1 MSPETESPPEAGPT
15 EADPVGS
22 KKYRLV
28 VKSAEEAVR
37 VIREKLGASARVLS
51 VRQMG
56 GQGLTKFI
64 SSPKLEVLVEVPAPG
79 SSDEDTPALPQ
90 ISASEGDPQPLP
102 EKKSSEVEETSTA
115 TEDSPDPL
123 ADAGNVSTLLE
134 RAGFDRDFLNT
145 VQAWPR
151 WQEIREMSIPEALN
165 EISLALRD
173 RFREIESRPVTQKVA
188 FFGPPGTGKTTT
200 LCKFLAND
208 VFLNQRIPHVLKLEN
223 GTPNPDD
230 ALRIFCEVLGVTLF
244 RDSGELPPENENS
257 QLYLDFPGLSVA
269 KEEEWDLM
277 GRRLDELGVDT
288 RALVI
293 NAAYDGAISKRLFE
307 LGEHARATHV
317 VFTHFDELPNSTKLW
332 PLVLGGGLTPL
343 CICTGQNVTGD
354 FTPNVL
360 NQLMADTFPRQ
371 VLARSR
377 A

>member
-1 MSPETESPPEAGPT
+1 M
-15 EADPVGS
+15 
-22 KKYRLV
+22 
-28 VKSAEEAVR
+28 
-37 VIREKLGASARVLS
+37 
-51 VRQMG
+51 
-56 GQGLTKFI
+56 
-64 SSPKLEVLVEVPAPG
+64 
-79 SSDEDTPALPQ
+79 
-90 ISASEGDPQPLP
+90 
-102 EKKSSEVEETSTA
+102 
-115 TEDSPDPL
+115 
-123 ADAGNVSTLLE
+123 
-134 RAGFDRDFLNT
+134 
-145 VQAWPR
+145 
-151 WQEIREMSIPEALN
+151 
-165 EISLALRD
+165 
-173 RFREIESRPVTQKVA
+173 
-188 FFGPPGTGKTTT
+188 
-200 LCKFLAND
+200 CKFLAND

-244 RDSGELPPENENS
+244 RDSGDLPPENENS

-293 NAAYDGAISKRLFE
+293 NAAYDGAICKRLFE

>member
-1 MSPETESPPEAGPT
+1 MSLETE
-15 EADPVGS
+15 DPIESAASTG

-37 VIREKLGASARVLS
+37 VIREKLGATARVLS
-51 VRQMG
+51 VKQMG
-56 GQGLTKFI
+56 GQGLSKFI
-64 SSPKLEVLVEVPAPG
+64 SSPKLEVFVEVPLAGEATGIDP
-79 SSDEDTPALPQ
+79 DLPQ
-90 ISASEGDPQPLP
+90 IPLSETDPQPLP
-102 EKKSSEVEETSTA
+102 EKIPSSQDHDAVPAEET
-115 TEDSPDPL
+115 PDLLGEGGSVSNLL
-123 ADAGNVSTLLE
+123 A
-134 RAGFDRDFLNT
+134 RAGFDHDFIT
-145 VQAWPR
+145 TIEAWPR

-165 EISLALRD
+165 QISLILRD
-173 RFREIESRPVTQKVA
+173 RFREIEVRPTTQKVA

-230 ALRIFCEVLGVTLF
+230 ALRIFCDVLGVTLF
-244 RDSGELPPENENS
+244 RDATDLPPEDQNS

-269 KEEEWDLM
+269 KEDEWIMM
-277 GRRLDELGVDT
+277 GKSLDDLGVDT
-288 RALVI
+288 RALVV
-293 NAAYDGAISKRLFE
+293 NAAYDGAICKRLFE
-307 LGEHARATHV
+307 LAEHARATHV

-332 PLVLGGGLTPL
+332 PLALGGGLTPL

-360 NQLMADTFPRQ
+360 NQLMAETFPRQ
-371 VLARSR
+371 ILARSR

>member
-1 MSPETESPPEAGPT
+1 MSVETESPLTPT
-15 EADPVGS
+15 SEEG

-37 VIREKLGASARVLS
+37 VIRDKLGATARVLS
-51 VRQMG
+51 VRQLG
-56 GQGLTKFI
+56 GQGLSKFI
-64 SSPKLEVLVEVPAPG
+64 SSPKLEVVVAVPGPG
-79 SSDEDTPALPQ
+79 SSDDNAPGLVSAETNLQPFSED
-90 ISASEGDPQPLP
+90 DH
-102 EKKSSEVEETSTA
+102 EK
-115 TEDSPDPL
+115 EDSPSSVDSDD
-123 ADAGNVSTLLE
+123 ADNLLSDSGNITSLLE
-134 RAGFDRDFLNT
+134 RAGFDRDFLTT

-151 WQEIREMSIPEALN
+151 WQTISEMSIPEALN

-173 RFREIESRPVTQKVA
+173 RFREIEPRPTTGKVA
-188 FFGPPGTGKTTT
+188 FFGPPGAGKTTT

-244 RDSGELPPENENS
+244 RDAGDLPPHTEET
-257 QLYLDFPGLSVA
+257 QLYLDFPGLSGSKA
-269 KEEEWDLM
+269 EEWDLM
-277 GRRLDELGVDT
+277 GRRLDELAVDT

-293 NAAYDGAISKRLFE
+293 NAAYDSSISKHLYH
-307 LGEHARATHV
+307 LGARARATHV

-332 PLVLGGGLTPL
+332 PLALGGGLTPL

-354 FTPNVL
+354 FTSNVL
-360 NQLMADTFPRQ
+360 NQLMANTFPQQ